1 MHEFGVEHAEAA
13 VKKARSNLAQAHAQ
27 VQARLGQVR
36 GNWFRRKNVQE
47 RIRQQL
53 ATLRSDVA
61 ALRARESSLW
71 LAQASVLRP
80 SSAAHNFFLTK
91 KRGRWHGG
99 CIFPNLFHWRSSARE
114 GPGESQPER
123 PGVLGLVRD
132 DRRHV
137 QPWKGVLNRFE
148 PQGAAEDWRAG
159 RLAMHQS

>member
-71 LAQASVLRP
+71 P
-80 SSAAHNFFLTK
+80 AAHNAVGL
-91 KRGRWHGG
+91 
-99 CIFPNLFHWRSSARE
+99 A
-114 GPGESQPER
+114 GESPVVGIDCL
-123 PGVLGLVRD
+123 PT
-132 DRRHV
+132 
-137 QPWKGVLNRFE
+137 
-148 PQGAAEDWRAG
+148 
-159 RLAMHQS
+159 